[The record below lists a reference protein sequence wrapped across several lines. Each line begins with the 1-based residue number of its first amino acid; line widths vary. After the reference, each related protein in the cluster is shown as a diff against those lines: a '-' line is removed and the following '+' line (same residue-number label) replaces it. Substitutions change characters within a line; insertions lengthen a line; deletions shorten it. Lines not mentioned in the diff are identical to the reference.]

1 MPSAVQ
7 DDTCGTC
14 VLIIVARY
22 TQEPPPYYEGEG
34 NAHTAKRGKRQQ
46 QGETTEQTES
56 GAASQD
62 GGATKTSRTWLSLP
76 HRTEGS
82 PPPEGEARRATL
94 APTLGRR
101 RKGRTRKEEG
111 QEEDDREECNYR

>member
-1 MPSAVQ
+1 M
-7 DDTCGTC
+7 
-14 VLIIVARY
+14 ARY
-22 TQEPPPYYEGEG
+22 TQKPLPYYEGEG
-34 NAHTAKRGKRQQ
+34 NAHAASKGKRQQ
-46 QGETTEQTES
+46 QGETTERTES

-94 APTLGRR
+94 APTLGR
-101 RKGRTRKEEG
+101 GKEGEAG
-111 QEEDDREECNYR
+111 GGEEQGEEYTQECNYR

>member
-1 MPSAVQ
+1 MSKPSTVQ
-7 DDTCGTC
+7 DGTSGTC
-14 VLIIVARY
+14 MLIIVARY
-22 TQEPPPYYEGEG
+22 TQKPLPYYEGEG
-34 NAHTAKRGKRQQ
+34 NAHAASKGKRQQ
-46 QGETTEQTES
+46 QGETTERTES

-94 APTLGRR
+94 APTLGRGR
-101 RKGRTRKEEG
+101 RRRTRGGKG
-111 QEEDDREECNYR
+111 QREDYI